1 MSYRILIA
9 DGARI
14 NRVLIKKILSQS
26 IKDLEFAEADNGKDV
41 LRLVDQ
47 MQIDLIILDLVM
59 PERDGYQVLKEL
71 KNSPQHHD
79 IPIIVN
85 SALADISAIEKTLR
99 EGAIDY
105 FKKPLSPNDMKVVLP
120 LKARNALLLYE
131 QSKTINKLNYQVNQ
145 ELKNAHTFAE
155 IMLPRPN
162 AVDDV
167 ALYFKYH
174 PSMAVGGDY
183 FDCTEIDG
191 RTHFIIADVTGH
203 GIAAG
208 MASSMVKMLY
218 RKCIEKPA
226 IEPHQ
231 ILAEMNHDIFTM
243 FDYSLN
249 KYFMFTAFVGII
261 EDGQLSYANAGQ
273 PYPLIYNKAADQF
286 NCIEQNGFL
295 VGMMDG
301 VSYQTETMPIHAGDA
316 IFLYTDGLFCSG
328 DGGDFTDWQKVE
340 KLANQFKFD
349 LAEPDQFLEEIVYAF
364 EVRHRAHDSDF
375 TDDVAL
381 MLLIVDE
388 KEEKL

>member
-9 DGARI
+9 DDARI

-26 IKDLEFAEADNGKDV
+26 IKDLAFEEADNGAAV
-41 LRLVDQ
+41 LRIVEQ
-47 MQIDLIILDLVM
+47 VQIDLIILDLIM
-59 PERDGYQVLKEL
+59 PEIDGYQVLKQL
-71 KNSPQHHD
+71 KSSEQYHD

-85 SALADISAIEKTLR
+85 SALADIASIERTLR

-131 QSKTINKLNYQVNQ
+131 QNKMINELNHRIDK

-155 IMLPRPN
+155 IMLPRPSSLN
-162 AVDDV
+162 DIE
-167 ALYFKYH
+167 LHYKYH

-191 RTHFIIADVTGH
+191 KTHFIIADVTGH

-218 RKCIEKPA
+218 RKCIEKPNIKPHEI
-226 IEPHQ
+226 IE
-231 ILAEMNHDIFTM
+231 EMNGDIFEI
-243 FDYSLN
+243 FDFSIN
-249 KYFMFTAFVGII
+249 KFFIFTAFVGII
-261 EDGQLSYANAGQ
+261 ENGILSYANAGQ
-273 PYPLIYNKAADQF
+273 PYPLVYKKDSDKF
-286 NCIEQNGFL
+286 SCIEQNGFL

-301 VSYQTETMPIHAGDA
+301 VQFETLTMPIQSGDA
-316 IFLYTDGLFCSG
+316 LFLYTDGLFCSG
-328 DGGDFTDWQKVE
+328 DVGDFTDWQKVE
-340 KLANQFKFD
+340 KLANQFKLD
-349 LAEPDQFLEEIVYAF
+349 LETPDDFLEEIFYAF
-364 EVRHRAHDSDF
+364 KVRHMAHNSDF

-381 MLLIVDE
+381 TLLIV
-388 KEEKL
+388 K

>member
-9 DGARI
+9 DEARI

-26 IKDLEFAEADNGKDV
+26 IKNLEFAEADNGQDV
-41 LRLVDQ
+41 LNIVRCE
-47 MQIDLIILDLVM
+47 QIDLIILDLVM
-59 PERDGYQVLKEL
+59 PQLDGYQVLKEL
-71 KNSPQHHD
+71 KSLPQYHD

-99 EGAIDY
+99 EGATDY

-120 LKARNALLLYE
+120 LKARNALMLYE
-131 QSKTINKLNYQVNQ
+131 QSKLINELNRQVNE

-155 IMLPRPN
+155 IMLPRPS
-162 AVDDV
+162 ALDEV

-174 PSMAVGGDY
+174 PSMAVGGDC

-191 RTHFIIADVTGH
+191 KTHFIIADVTGH

-218 RKCIEKPA
+218 RKCIEKPD
-226 IEPHQ
+226 IKPHQ
-231 ILAEMNHDIFTM
+231 ILDEMNRDIFEI
-243 FDYSLN
+243 FDASIN
-249 KYFMFTAFVGII
+249 NYFIFTAFVGII
-261 EDGQLSYANAGQ
+261 ENGQLSYANAGQ
-273 PYPLIYNKAADQF
+273 PYPLIYSAATDRF
-286 NCIEQNGFL
+286 NCIDQNGFL

-301 VSYQTETMPIHAGDA
+301 VTYESQTMPVGRGDA

-328 DGGDFTDWQKVE
+328 DVGDFTDWQKVE
-340 KLANQFKFD
+340 KLANQFKLD
-349 LAEPDQFLEEIVYAF
+349 LAEPDQFLEEIFYAF
-364 EVRHRAHDSDF
+364 QVRHMAHDSNF

-381 MLLIVDE
+381 MLLLIE
-388 KEEKL
+388 